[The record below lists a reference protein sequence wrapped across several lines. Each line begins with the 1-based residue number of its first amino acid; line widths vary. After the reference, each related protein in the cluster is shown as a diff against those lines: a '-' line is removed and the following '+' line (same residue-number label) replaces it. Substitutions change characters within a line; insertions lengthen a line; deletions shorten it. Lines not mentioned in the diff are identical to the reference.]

1 MADYKGINE
10 RLDSKIVEMQSA
22 TLYMGIGRRTPWNAE
37 DQHPMGASNIEDIYF
52 LKRSRAISKVIARY
66 DWKEGMEYGTGLDA
80 RAFYVINSNNQVF
93 ICTSSPLTPSEVEP
107 VYLTTEKFVT
117 SDGYGWQFLYEI
129 DMDSMATFAT
139 PSFIPLMDNS
149 QGERLRCQHLMVSN
163 DINGLEGGLLETG
176 DEYRFMCLM
185 QNTKDSSGNVIEG
198 DRHRGTPSDG
208 ILTYVHYPINPFT
221 VAEGTNTSMRAIFKM
236 S

>member
-10 RLDSKIVEMQSA
+10 RLDSRIAEMQSA

-37 DQHPMGASNIEDIYF
+37 DQHPMSAPNIEDIF
-52 LKRSRAISKVIARY
+52 FMKRSRDISKVIARY

-93 ICTSSPLTPSEVEP
+93 VCTSSPLTPSEVEP
-107 VYLTTEKFVT
+107 VYLTTEKFAT

-129 DMDSMATFAT
+129 DMDSMAKFAT

-163 DINGLEGGLLETG
+163 DINGLEGGLLDVG
-176 DEYRFMCLM
+176 DEYRFMCLVEEP
-185 QNTKDSSGNVIEG
+185 KDGVGNLINEY
-198 DRHRGTPSDG
+198 RHVGTPSDG
-208 ILTYVHYPINPFT
+208 ILTYVRYPINPFT
-221 VAEGTNTSMRAIFKM
+221 VGEDTTSLRAIFKTV
-236 S
+236 